1 MLNII
6 CIMLFI
12 AIYDVLIIFSPGLRS
27 PVQIVVEVLE
37 TLFKCRKK
45 LIGWDFSEKTQFD
58 RIIMAKKHYDCQL
71 TQEIY
76 FKKGGR

>member
-1 MLNII
+1 MLSACTCLFGNWNKYMLNII

-45 LIGWDFSEKTQFD
+45 LIG
-58 RIIMAKKHYDCQL
+58 
-71 TQEIY
+71 
-76 FKKGGR
+76 